1 MKKIITALQNENVN
15 KKLSEYNNIK
25 IMSNDIQYQEGI
37 IETLE
42 IDKEIDYIIFS
53 ELLPG
58 EMKIDEL
65 INKIKKI
72 NANIKIIII
81 LESKKIELENY
92 LLSKGNIFIF
102 YNNEITIEDL
112 IKIIEEKTNQ
122 EILEQELFEIK
133 KLINKDELNSYK
145 EEQIEKNKEYFL
157 STKESEE
164 IEKEVEEEFKQTKII
179 NKIYSIFQKK
189 ETKSEAQ
196 IILIMGLRG
205 CGKTFFT
212 INLAKQFKNKK
223 ILIIEINSKNK
234 DIAFL
239 IPKNKSANENLSQ
252 TNSINNKIDLIFQ
265 NEEINN
271 EIAFLKEIKKWKEI
285 YDVIL
290 IDTEEEMKE
299 GFSILLEEI
308 DKIIFLAEANILQI
322 KKSKEYLEERIKRY
336 KINKDKI
343 NFIFNKANS
352 QILSFNILKNSLK
365 EYNILGKID
374 DVKNSNFL
382 INHNFNNIF
391 LDNTTKRQYKNIGT
405 EILKSIKHQKYYLN
419 KINNN

>member
-1 MKKIITALQNENVN
+1 MKKIITALQNEKVN

-65 INKIKKI
+65 INKIRKI

-81 LESKKIELENY
+81 LENKKIELENY

-122 EILEQELFEIK
+122 EILEQELSEIK
-133 KLINKDELNSYK
+133 KLINKDDLNYLK
-145 EEQIEKNKEYFL
+145 EEQEEKSKEYFL
-157 STKESEE
+157 TSKENEE
-164 IEKEVEEEFKQTKII
+164 IEKEVEEEFKQRKIA
-179 NKIYSIFQKK
+179 NKIYNLFHKK
-189 ETKSEAQ
+189 EINKQAQ

-205 CGKTFFT
+205 CGKTVFT

-223 ILIIEINSKNK
+223 ILIIEINSKNR
-234 DIAFL
+234 DISFL
-239 IPKNKSANENLSQ
+239 IKHNKTKSENKTALQNNINLISKNMTS
-252 TNSINNKIDLIFQ
+252 
-265 NEEINN
+265 NN
-271 EIAFLKEIKKWKEI
+271 EILFLKEIKEWKEN

-290 IDTEEEMKE
+290 IDIEEEMKE
-299 GFSILLEEI
+299 CFSMLLEETN
-308 DKIIFLAEANILQI
+308 KIIFLTEANVLQI
-322 KKSKEYLEERIKRY
+322 KKSKKYLEEEIYKY
-336 KINKDKI
+336 KINKEKI
-343 NFIFNKANS
+343 NFIFNKANTQMFS
-352 QILSFNILKNSLK
+352 LNILKDVFK
-365 EYNILGKID
+365 EYKILGI
-374 DVKNSNFL
+374 VNNIKNCNLL
-382 INHNFNNIF
+382 INHNFNNLF
-391 LDNTTKRQYKNIGT
+391 LNKTIKRQYKKIGI
-405 EILKSIKHQKYYLN
+405 EILKDIKKEKYYLN

>member
-1 MKKIITALQNENVN
+1 
-15 KKLSEYNNIK
+15 
-25 IMSNDIQYQEGI
+25 
-37 IETLE
+37 
-42 IDKEIDYIIFS
+42 
-53 ELLPG
+53 
-58 EMKIDEL
+58 
-65 INKIKKI
+65 
-72 NANIKIIII
+72 
-81 LESKKIELENY
+81 

-239 IPKNKSANENLSQ
+239 IQKNKSTNENLSQ

-290 IDTEEEMKE
+290 IDTEEEMKD

-365 EYNILGKID
+365 EYNLLGKID